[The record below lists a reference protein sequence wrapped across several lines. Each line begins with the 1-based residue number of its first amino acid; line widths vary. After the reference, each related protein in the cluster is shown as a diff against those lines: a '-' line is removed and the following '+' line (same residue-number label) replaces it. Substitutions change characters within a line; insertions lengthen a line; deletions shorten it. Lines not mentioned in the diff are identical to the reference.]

1 MIPRDTIQKILDAT
15 HIEEVISD
23 FVSLHKRG
31 ANYWGCC
38 PFHNEKTPSF
48 SVSPSKGIFKC
59 FGCGKAGNAVH
70 FLMEHEHFSYP
81 DALRYLAN
89 KYNIEIKEKELTPEE
104 QKALTERDSLFHV
117 SEFAQKDFADLLYNN
132 EDGRNIGLAYFYER
146 QLSDDVIKKFGLGY
160 CLDEW
165 EAFTKHALNSGYSED
180 SIVKSGLTIRKD
192 DNGTT
197 KLYDRFRGRVMFP
210 IFNASG
216 RVIGF
221 SGRVLTSEKT
231 QAKYV
236 NSPDSEIYNKSLAL
250 YGIFQAKSAIT
261 RQDLCYLVE
270 GNIDVISMHQ
280 AGLENTVA
288 SCGTSLTKEQ
298 IRLIK
303 RYTSNVTLMYDGD
316 APGIKAAIRA
326 IDLLLTEGMKVRVVL
341 FPDDDDPDSYAKK
354 HGSEAIQNFVKDNAF
369 DFVRF
374 KTGILLKDAGN
385 DPLRL
390 SEVAAEMVNTI
401 ALVGDMMERSEFIRE
416 CASIMKV
423 SEKELTQGVA
433 KAILRNKEKDFK
445 ESQRA
450 AQESTTPEQQETQ
463 PDTDDGTAPSAT
475 DIITSTT
482 EKHQFLPSF
491 FPCEEQEKKII
502 SLLINNGDQTIT
514 MPSKDEDGN
523 EIFEEYYVEALVV
536 GEILGDNIKFDNPL
550 YQRIF
555 NEFAEQ
561 LQQGNLLSSQYF
573 VNHQEEIVRTL
584 AASMLSQPYT
594 ISDEWYKKYLISVP
608 MPDDKAVIA
617 NDYHDSMLNLKMK
630 KLEQKITEAKE
641 QLKDATDPEDIAI
654 RLGQIN
660 QYEKIKL
667 AIGKELNRVI
677 S

>member
-1 MIPRDTIQKILDAT
+1 MIPRDTIQKIMDAT

-31 ANYWGCC
+31 ANFWGCC
-38 PFHNEKTPSF
+38 PFHNEQTPSF

-89 KYNIEIKEKELTPEE
+89 KYSIEIKEKELTDEE
-104 QKALTERDSLFHV
+104 RQAQTERDSLFHV
-117 SEFAQKDFADLLYNN
+117 SEFAQKHFADLLYNN
-132 EDGRNIGLAYFYER
+132 ENGRNIGLAYFYER

-165 EAFTKHALNSGYSED
+165 EAFTKHALASGYSED
-180 SIVKSGLTIRKD
+180 ALVKSGLTIRKD
-192 DNGTT
+192 DSGNI

-216 RVIGF
+216 RVLGF

-236 NSPDSEIYNKSLAL
+236 NSPDSDIYNKSLAL
-250 YGIFQAKSAIT
+250 YGIFQAKSAMS

-280 AGLENTVA
+280 SGLENTVA

-354 HGSEAIQNFVKDNAF
+354 YGSEAIQNFVKDNAA

-374 KTGILLKDAGN
+374 KTGILLKDTGN

-423 SEKELTQGVA
+423 SERDLTQGVA

-450 AQESTTPEQQETQ
+450 QESAPPEQQEHQ
-463 PDTDDGTAPSAT
+463 PATDGGNAPTAT
-475 DIITSTT
+475 DILNSEA
-482 EKHQFLPSF
+482 EKHQFLPSLY
-491 FPCEEQEKKII
+491 PCEEQEKKII
-502 SLLINNGDQTIT
+502 SLLMNHGDQTIT
-514 MPSKDEDGN
+514 MPANDDDGN
-523 EIFEEYYVEALVV
+523 DIFEEYYVEALVV
-536 GEILGDNIKFDNPL
+536 GDIIGDNIKFDNPL

-555 NEFAEQ
+555 DEYAEQ
-561 LQQGNLLSSQYF
+561 LQQGNLLTGQHF
-573 VNHQEEIVRTL
+573 VNHTEEIIRTL
-584 AASMLSQPYT
+584 AATMLSQPYSL
-594 ISDEWYKKYLISVP
+594 SDNWSKIHHISVP
-608 MPDDKAVIA
+608 SPDDKNVIA
-617 NDYHDSMLNLKMK
+617 NDYHDSVLNLKIK

-641 QLKDATDPEDIAI
+641 QLKYTVEPEDMAI
-654 RLGQIN
+654 LLGQIN
-660 QYEKIKL
+660 QYEKIKM

>member
-31 ANYWGCC
+31 ANFWGCC

-59 FGCGKAGNAVH
+59 FGCGEAGNAVH
-70 FLMEHEHFSYP
+70 FLMKHEHFSYP

-89 KYNIEIKEKELTPEE
+89 KYSIEIKEKELTPEE
-104 QKALTERDSLFHV
+104 QKAQSERDTLFHV
-117 SEFAQKDFADLLYNN
+117 SDFAQKHFADLLYNN

-146 QLSDDVIKKFGLGY
+146 QLSDDVIKKFGLGF
-160 CLDEW
+160 CLDQW
-165 EAFTKHALNSGYSED
+165 DAFTKHALANGYSED
-180 SIVKSGLTIRKD
+180 ALVTSGLTIRKEGD
-192 DNGTT
+192 GET

-216 RVIGF
+216 RVLGF

-236 NSPDSEIYNKSLAL
+236 NSPDSDIYNKSLAL
-250 YGIFQAKSAIT
+250 YGIFQAKSAIS

-280 AGLENTVA
+280 SGLENTVA

-354 HGSEAIQNFVKDNAF
+354 YGSEAIQAFVKENAL

-374 KTGILLKDAGN
+374 KTGILLKDAGT

-390 SEVAAEMVNTI
+390 SQVAAEMVETI
-401 ALVGDMMERSEFIRE
+401 ALVGDMMERSGFIRE
-416 CASIMKV
+416 CASIMRV
-423 SEKELTQGVA
+423 SEKDLTQGVA

-445 ESQRA
+445 EAQR
-450 AQESTTPEQQETQ
+450 AQESAASEQQETQ
-463 PDTDDGTAPSAT
+463 PATDDGNAPAAT
-475 DIITSTT
+475 DILISEA
-482 EKHQFLPSF
+482 EKHQFLPSLY
-491 FPCEEQEKKII
+491 PCEEQEKKII
-502 SLLINNGDQTIT
+502 SLLMNYGDQTIT
-514 MPSKDEDGN
+514 MPSKDDDGN

-536 GEILGDNIKFDNPL
+536 GDILGDNIKFDNPL
-550 YQRIF
+550 YQRVF
-555 NEFAEQ
+555 DEYSEQ
-561 LQQGNLLSSQYF
+561 LRQGNLLTGQHF
-573 VNHQEEIVRTL
+573 VNHTEEIIRTL
-584 AASMLSQPYT
+584 AATLLSQPYSLSEYWSEKHH
-594 ISDEWYKKYLISVP
+594 ISIPS
-608 MPDDKAVIA
+608 PDDKNVIA
-617 NDYHDSMLNLKMK
+617 NDYHDSILNLKIK

-641 QLKDATDPEDIAI
+641 QLKDNLDPENLTIL
-654 RLGQIN
+654 LGQIN
-660 QYEKIKL
+660 QYEKIKM